1 MNGMPVWLVS
11 RYDEVRECL
20 SNPALSP
27 PAAFAAEQGQATPL
41 SGLFEDTV
49 IGSNPPTHTRLRQP
63 LTKVFNIRRVDQ
75 LRPRIQEVTDSLLDE
90 VAADGSADLVP
101 ALAVPLPLL
110 VICELLGVP
119 TTDRELIHR
128 NAQAMLASGFD
139 PEAIAASQAA
149 AAELWSYMAD
159 LTERKRR
166 SPGNDLVSDLVAA
179 SDEERLSER
188 ELVAGCRA
196 LVIAGYEL
204 TSGFIGNALHSL
216 LSRPEV
222 AAGLRERPEIDLRGV
237 DELLRHDGPGQFNV
251 RFVNVDFAL
260 GGVDMHPGD
269 QVLLDLE
276 AANTDP
282 SRYVDGKELDLTR
295 DSAMHVQFGYGIHF
309 CVGAPLA
316 RVEGEI
322 AINTL
327 FRRFPDIELAK
338 PADEMGRNANPF
350 QRSLSELPVRFSP
363 RG

>member
-1 MNGMPVWLVS
+1 MPVWLVS

-27 PAAFAAEQGQATPL
+27 PAAFAAEHGLASPL

-75 LRPRIQEVTDSLLDE
+75 LRPRIQEITDSLLDE
-90 VAADGSADLVP
+90 VAADGSADLVQT
-101 ALAVPLPLL
+101 LAVPLPLL
-110 VICELLGVP
+110 VICELLGIP
-119 TTDRELIHR
+119 TSDREQIHHQ
-128 NAQAMLASGFD
+128 AQAMLAAGFD
-139 PEAIAASQAA
+139 PDAIAASQTA
-149 AAELWSYMAD
+149 AAELWDYMAD
-159 LTERKRR
+159 LTEQKRR

-222 AAGLRERPEIDLRGV
+222 AAELRERPEIDLRGV

-251 RFVNVDFAL
+251 RFVNVDFAI
-260 GGVDMHPGD
+260 GGADMHPGD

-282 SRYVDGKELDLTR
+282 GRYVDGTELDLTR

-338 PADEMGRNANPF
+338 PADEVGRNANPF

-363 RG
+363 PA